1 MALGGRLQLTW
12 AHQLRYRHSPSLD
25 YSRLRWYRDATTT
38 YRLTV
43 GYIVPLLLKPFAR
56 ITVDGLEHIPSTGPV
71 ILAANHCDNLDGY
84 LLMRLVPRMVHV
96 AGRPDAFGTGAL
108 CAMWRRLGVFPADP
122 WGMRHALTLLA
133 DGAVVAIFPQATIS
147 GELGKASGA
156 VGLLARHSGAPVVPI
171 AIAGTDA
178 VHARCPFMKRASI
191 TVRVGPPMRF
201 ERGRPGAARSL
212 AVADQILQHVGELLD
227 RPTLGDDESPPTA
240 PMTPSPE
247 AIDGQRAQGRR
258 GHPWFHRWLARSTC
272 GRRSWEPR
280 EAPYAAIDG
289 RAIVKAKAPIR
300 GRRARACVAPPI
312 AVNTLAGRMASL
324 RGCVPCSTPR
334 A

>member
-12 AHQLRYRHSPSLD
+12 AHQLRYRQSPSLD
-25 YSRLRWYRDATTT
+25 HSHLRWYRDATRT

-56 ITVDGLEHIPSTGPV
+56 ITVEGLEHVPSMGPV

-156 VGLLARHSGAPVVPI
+156 VGLLARRSGAPVVPI

-178 VHARCPFMKRASI
+178 VHARCPFIKRASI
-191 TVRVGPPMRF
+191 TVRVGSPVRF
-201 ERGRPGAARSL
+201 ERGRPGAAGSL
-212 AVADQILQHVGELLD
+212 AVADQILRRVGLLLD
-227 RPTLGDDESPPTA
+227 RPTSRGDESSPATPT
-240 PMTPSPE
+240 TPSPD
-247 AIDGQRAQGRR
+247 ASDGQRVRVRR
-258 GHPWFHRWLARSTC
+258 GHPRLHRWLAPSTC
-272 GRRSWEPR
+272 GRRS
-280 EAPYAAIDG
+280 
-289 RAIVKAKAPIR
+289 
-300 GRRARACVAPPI
+300 
-312 AVNTLAGRMASL
+312 
-324 RGCVPCSTPR
+324 
-334 A
+334 

>member
-1 MALGGRLQLTW
+1 MTLGGRLQLTW
-12 AHQLRYRHSPSLD
+12 THQLRYRQSPFLDHSQ
-25 YSRLRWYRDATTT
+25 LRWYRDATTT

-56 ITVDGLEHIPSTGPV
+56 VTVEGVEHVPSAGPV

-147 GELGKASGA
+147 GELGKPSGA
-156 VGLLARHSGAPVVPI
+156 VGLLARHSGAPVVPV

-178 VHARCPFMKRASI
+178 VHARCPLLRRATIS
-191 TVRVGPPMRF
+191 VRVGPPMIF
-201 ERGRPGAARSL
+201 GRGRPGAAGSL
-212 AVADQILQHVGELLD
+212 AVANQILQRVGALLD
-227 RPTLGDDESPPTA
+227 RPTLRGDESSPAP

-247 AIDGQRAQGRR
+247 AIDGQQVRARR
-258 GHPWFHRWLARSTC
+258 GHPWLHRWLAPPKPK
-272 GRRSWEPR
+272 PR
-280 EAPYAAIDG
+280 
-289 RAIVKAKAPIR
+289 
-300 GRRARACVAPPI
+300 
-312 AVNTLAGRMASL
+312 
-324 RGCVPCSTPR
+324 
-334 A
+334 